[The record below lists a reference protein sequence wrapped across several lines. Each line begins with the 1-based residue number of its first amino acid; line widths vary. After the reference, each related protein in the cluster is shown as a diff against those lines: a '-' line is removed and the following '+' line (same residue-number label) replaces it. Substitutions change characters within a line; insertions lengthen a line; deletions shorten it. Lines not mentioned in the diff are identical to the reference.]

1 MVLIFI
7 INGEA
12 VVRHW
17 CESVESSLMK
27 LLSAP
32 KKKKMLLV
40 DGLREY
46 RL

>member
-32 KKKKMLLV
+32 QKNIPDEVQKEN
-40 DGLREY
+40 DASS
-46 RL
+46 